1 MFRLYVRYEL
11 GVLPPKWSRELNK
24 FGKGDLPNW
33 KQHCRDETGWDKSKI
48 LMFRDEFSFL
58 SDEELV
64 TAIVGFA
71 KDSSQENGTW
81 TPEEPGI
88 KDIIKKIE
96 KHNVKT

>member
-1 MFRLYVRYEL
+1 
-11 GVLPPKWSRELNK
+11 
-24 FGKGDLPNW
+24 
-33 KQHCRDETGWDKSKI
+33 
-48 LMFRDEFSFL
+48 MFRDEFSFL